1 MTHAFCK
8 PLYSG
13 IRGEFPQQTFTI
25 SEQNQFL
32 SLNILERD
40 PRELLPRFTSS
51 FTPFINLPSALPPG
65 LPPACHFQP
74 QHPST
79 IILYCTRYC
88 ATVLPLDTSKPSQ
101 SDLSG
106 FISKTSDML
115 CCSPS
120 LSCPS
125 WLLPETPSTVEPNY
139 LKCFTFLLLNL
150 HSSTRVPVIQVRLL
164 QLSSIPLLPRASRLA
179 SLDVP
184 SPMSHLQNTSL

>member
-1 MTHAFCK
+1 MRNQKYSLSELQMTHAFCK

-51 FTPFINLPSALPPG
+51 FTPFINLPCALPPG

-74 QHPST
+74 QPPST
-79 IILYCTRYC
+79 IILYSTRYC
-88 ATVLPLDTSKPSQ
+88 TTVLPLDTSKPSQ

-106 FISKTSDML
+106 FISETSDML
-115 CCSPS
+115 CCSDV
-120 LSCPS
+120 
-125 WLLPETPSTVEPNY
+125 LLPDPVHPGCFQRHLELLTPT
-139 LKCFTFLLLNL
+139 T
-150 HSSTRVPVIQVRLL
+150 
-164 QLSSIPLLPRASRLA
+164 
-179 SLDVP
+179 
-184 SPMSHLQNTSL
+184 